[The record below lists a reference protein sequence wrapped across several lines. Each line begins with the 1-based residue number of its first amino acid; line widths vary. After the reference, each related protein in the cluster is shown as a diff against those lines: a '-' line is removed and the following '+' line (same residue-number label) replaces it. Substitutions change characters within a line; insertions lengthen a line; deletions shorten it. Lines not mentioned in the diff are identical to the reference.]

1 MRAKAIKS
9 DASIVGWNSYA
20 TSAEFAS
27 LKVISFNVDSGVCI
41 WFGSI
46 SFNSV
51 SWNVLLK
58 HLEKPFF

>member
-1 MRAKAIKS
+1 MRAKTIKS

-41 WFGSI
+41 
-46 SFNSV
+46 
-51 SWNVLLK
+51 
-58 HLEKPFF
+58 